1 MNTRLARLLKLHGL
15 YRAPAGDDGAAE
27 DGGGDATDVDE
38 TQDGDDS
45 GQDDAGAEDSDDQ
58 AGSDDTPD
66 GAADEADGI
75 SISFGDDAASNEEDQ
90 ARAPDWIRELRKS
103 NREKDRALRE
113 RDAEIARLKGEGAQA
128 AKVEVGARPKLA
140 DFDFD
145 EDNYG
150 EALDAWHAR
159 KSAAD
164 AQKTQQEQETQ
175 RQQEQWSTRL
185 EAVTKASDGLRMPD
199 YEDAAAAFEGTFS
212 PLQQGIVI
220 GGPDDAKTSAAL
232 RYALGKNQ
240 AKARELASIKDPV
253 KFAVALGKLE
263 MQLKTT
269 PRKSAPAPDSAVRS
283 NVAGAAAVDNQLE
296 RLREQARKTGDYS
309 KVGDFNRRMEEKK
322 RAASK

>member
-15 YRAPAGDDGAAE
+15 YRAPAGDDGAVE
-27 DGGGDATDVDE
+27 DGGGDAVEVDE
-38 TQDGDDS
+38 VQDGDDS
-45 GQDDAGAEDSDDQ
+45 DQDEAGESGSTDDGADDAQ
-58 AGSDDTPD
+58 D
-66 GAADEADGI
+66 GAADEADGV
-75 SISFGDDAASNEEDQ
+75 SISFGDEASANEEDQ
-90 ARAPDWIRELRKS
+90 TRAPDWIRELRKS
-103 NREKDRALRE
+103 NRDKDRALRE
-113 RDAEIARLKGEGAQA
+113 KDAEIARLRGDGTQA

-159 KSAAD
+159 KAAAD

-185 EAVTKASDGLRMPD
+185 EAVTKASDSLRMPD
-199 YEDAAAAFEGTFS
+199 YEDAAAAFEGVFS

-240 AKARELASIKDPV
+240 TKARELAAIKDPV

-269 PRKSAPAPDSAVRS
+269 PRKAAPAPDAAVRS